1 MSPRTH
7 IELVKSRGWLLLLL
21 LTMSMGRMSAAV
33 VDDAVARAVASDFMQ
48 SQIGKPLLSDGGNLQ
63 LVYTEPSI
71 ALPGAADYY
80 VFNGVDGFLIVAGDD
95 RSDVVLGYGEGALD
109 LNNLPCGMQWL
120 LDEYRTRMEW
130 LHTHP
135 EVDIKKSEA
144 SSSSVVE
151 PLLTCHWGQQEPF
164 RDQCPTIDGKHC
176 KTGCVATAMAQVM
189 YYWKFP
195 PVAPELDGYRTST
208 EKIEVAALPSVP
220 LAWDD
225 MLDRYSS
232 GTYSESQGAA
242 VATLMR
248 YCGQSCKTD
257 YGIAS
262 SSAWI
267 VDQLAGM
274 KKFGYDPNASLV
286 DRLDYNEEEW
296 RSMMLED
303 LYDGYPIICSGS
315 GPAGSHNF
323 VVDGY
328 DGSKFHINWGWYG
341 SSDGYFALDGFLDY
355 NNSRQMLHR
364 LCPDESRFGYNFMKD
379 GVYYKKIGEDSV
391 MVVRKNN
398 SGNAYSGS
406 VFIPDTVFFC
416 GTPYLV
422 TQLEDNLF
430 MGCTGLTSVS
440 IPNTIKT
447 LCPSFFKN
455 CRGLSSVRLSNNLK
469 SIGSEAFA
477 GCISLANISIP
488 DSVTYIGE
496 SAFMGCWSLTSVSIP
511 NTIKTLNLSLFENC
525 KSLTSVMLPNE
536 LNRIGNQVF
545 MNCISLANI
554 SIPDSVTYIGES
566 VFMGCSG
573 LTSVSIPN
581 TIKTLSP
588 RLFENCTGLTSVR
601 LPNELSRIGS
611 SAFRGCTN
619 LQSISIPASVKQIDG
634 QFTFNGCQNLST
646 VEIENLASWCSI
658 EFEITGSYQFS
669 YSNPLI
675 YASHLYIGG
684 EEVTELVIP
693 SSVSRIGK
701 SAFCHLPSLSRV
713 VIPATIASIGD
724 KAFARCG
731 SIDRLDLPDLESW
744 MAIDFQGSEST
755 PMPHASKIYFDG
767 IEMSHELEFPDGITR
782 IPANAFRN
790 CNIITSVSF
799 PSSIVKIGADAFAGC
814 NSLEKVVIQDL
825 AAWCRID
832 FENNG
837 SNPMRNAGSTV
848 YTDGHPVT
856 QLELPEGITSISDFA
871 FIGAPFEKVTF
882 PSTLVS
888 IGANAFIYA
897 SIKQV
902 VFPNSLVSIGK
913 SAFSYVPLVNV
924 EFPPNLTTIGE
935 GAFTG
940 CGLVELTL
948 PEGLVGL
955 GKAAF
960 SFCQKLEKVHIGAGL
975 EAIPESAFAYCIRL
989 SEVYLPPTVKK
1000 IRRAAFTDCTSLT
1013 TMPMADSLEV
1023 IGDAAFIRTGI
1034 SYLKTGNTL
1043 TTIGDLAFE
1052 ACDNLTE
1059 VVLDNQV
1066 TSLGRDA
1073 FSYDFSLQT
1082 LVVGDGVHVIPN
1094 SLCSDC
1100 SYLKSVTLGQK
1111 VDTVE
1116 QGAFE
1121 GCSLISTITC
1131 KAKVPPIMSVSSSWL
1146 PPAYFHSSVF
1156 NNATLYVPRRS
1167 LDAYRSAPI
1176 WKNFQNIVGVDMV
1189 IIPGD
1194 VNDDEEVNVADV
1206 NATIDTILSGGYQED
1221 MDLNSDGEVNVADVN
1236 ALINLI
1242 LQ

>member
-144 SSSSVVE
+144 SPSSVVE
-151 PLLTCHWGQQEPF
+151 PLLTCRWGQQDPF
-164 RDQCPTIDGKHC
+164 RDQCPTINGKHC
-176 KTGCVATAMAQVM
+176 NTGCVATAMAQVM
-189 YYWKFP
+189 YYWKHP
-195 PVAPELDGYRTST
+195 SKAPELDGYRTTT

-391 MVVRKNN
+391 MVVCNKET
-398 SGNAYSGS
+398 GNTYSGS
-406 VFIPDTVFFC
+406 VFIPDTVYF
-416 GTPYLV
+416 GGLPYLV
-422 TQLEDNLF
+422 TQIGDQAF
-430 MGCTGLTSVS
+430 MGCTGLTSVRLPDS
-440 IPNTIKT
+440 
-447 LCPSFFKN
+447 
-455 CRGLSSVRLSNNLK
+455 LSS
-469 SIGSEAFA
+469 IG
-477 GCISLANISIP
+477 
-488 DSVTYIGE
+488 TQ
-496 SAFMGCWSLTSVSIP
+496 AFMGCTGLTC
-511 NTIKTLNLSLFENC
+511 LR
-525 KSLTSVMLPNE
+525 LPNE
-536 LNRIGNQVF
+536 LNRI
-545 MNCISLANI
+545 
-554 SIPDSVTYIGES
+554 E
-566 VFMGCSG
+566 
-573 LTSVSIPN
+573 
-581 TIKTLSP
+581 
-588 RLFENCTGLTSVR
+588 
-601 LPNELSRIGS
+601 
-611 SAFRGCTN
+611 
-619 LQSISIPASVKQIDG
+619 
-634 QFTFNGCQNLST
+634 
-646 VEIENLASWCSI
+646 
-658 EFEITGSYQFS
+658 
-669 YSNPLI
+669 
-675 YASHLYIGG
+675 
-684 EEVTELVIP
+684 
-693 SSVSRIGK
+693 
-701 SAFCHLPSLSRV
+701 
-713 VIPATIASIGD
+713 D
-724 KAFARCG
+724 KAFAGCG
-731 SIDRLDLPDLESW
+731 SFERLDLPDLESW
-744 MAIDFQGSEST
+744 MAIDIQGSESN
-755 PMPHASKIYFDG
+755 PMAYARKIYFDG
-767 IEMSHELEFPDGITR
+767 IEMSHEFEFPDGITR

-799 PSSIVKIGADAFAGC
+799 PSSIVKIGADAFADC
-814 NSLEKVVIQDL
+814 KSLKKIVIQNL

-832 FENNG
+832 FENYG
-837 SNPMRNAGSTV
+837 SNPMSNSLSSSMWDMEEIAV
-848 YTDGHPVT
+848 YNDGHPVT
-856 QLELPEGITSISDFA
+856 QLEIPEGITTISDFA
-871 FIGAPFEKVTF
+871 FIGAPFENVTF
-882 PSTLVS
+882 PSSLVS
-888 IGANAFIYA
+888 IGANAFSCVPIR
-897 SIKQV
+897 QV
-902 VFPNSLVSIGK
+902 IFPSNLISIGAY
-913 SAFSYVPLVNV
+913 AFSHVPLVNV

-935 GAFTG
+935 GAFTE
-940 CGLVELTL
+940 CALVELTL
-948 PEGLVGL
+948 PEGLVEL
-955 GKAAF
+955 GKEAF
-960 SFCQKLEKVHIGAGL
+960 CNCCYLEKVHIGAGL
-975 EAIPESAFAYCIRL
+975 EVIPECVFLFCFRL
-989 SEVYLPPTVKK
+989 SEVYLPPTVKQ
-1000 IRRAAFTDCTSLT
+1000 IRRRAFAFCGNLT
-1013 TMPMADSLEV
+1013 TMPIIDSVEV
-1023 IGDAAFIRTGI
+1023 IEASAFSDSGI

-1043 TTIGDLAFE
+1043 TTIGDYAFSS
-1052 ACDNLTE
+1052 CVDLTE

-1066 TSLGRDA
+1066 TSLGTEA
-1073 FSYDFSLQT
+1073 FSDDYSLQT
-1082 LVVGDGVHVIPN
+1082 LVVGDGVHVIPK
-1094 SLCSDC
+1094 SLCSYCDD
-1100 SYLKSVTLGQK
+1100 LKSVTLGK
-1111 VDTVE
+1111 RVDTVE
-1116 QGAFE
+1116 QGAFK

-1131 KAKVPPIMSVSSSWL
+1131 KAKVPPIMSGSNSSNS
-1146 PPAYFHSSVF
+1146 YFHSSVF

-1206 NATIDTILSGGYQED
+1206 NALIDTILSGGYQED

-1236 ALINLI
+1236 ALIDLI
-1242 LQ
+1242 LKG